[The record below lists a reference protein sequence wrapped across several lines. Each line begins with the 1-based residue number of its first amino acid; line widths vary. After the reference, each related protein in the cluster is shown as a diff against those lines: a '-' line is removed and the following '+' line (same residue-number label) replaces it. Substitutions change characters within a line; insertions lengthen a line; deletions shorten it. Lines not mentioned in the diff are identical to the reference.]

1 MLYKKY
7 GKVFKKLRLQ
17 KNFNLSEFERCGIN
31 KSIISRFE
39 TGKTMISFEN
49 LYMALTELNI
59 SLAEYDR
66 ALNNFSADDVNIIID
81 KILNAERKQEV
92 FKLKQLYNTC
102 INENL
107 FMLSRA
113 VKSKFNI
120 LSISEI
126 ETLRILLFD
135 VEIWGYYELSVFFL
149 TLEEFN
155 EPYILQTIKRIIH
168 QNTHINFIEFSYK
181 RRLFEIL
188 YKASAFFSIKGDER
202 SARFLLDAYS
212 IEEIGDDLYIN
223 NIRNITI
230 GVYLYYFRNKEFG
243 KKRIVSALNIFK
255 ELNQEVYFK
264 YYKKK
269 IAGILE

>member
-1 MLYKKY
+1 MMYKKY

-107 FMLSRA
+107 FMLSIA

-126 ETLRILLFD
+126 DTLRILLFD

-168 QNTHINFIEFSYK
+168 QNNHINFIEFSYK

-188 YKASAFFSIKGDER
+188 YKASAFFSTRGDER
-202 SARFLLDAYS
+202 SARFLLDTYS

-230 GVYLYYFRNKEFG
+230 GVYLYYFKNKEFG

-269 IAGILE
+269 IAEILE